1 MAESK
6 WGFIGLGRRGR
17 MKGTILLFHFSDRD
31 RRNKLVK
38 ALFPLHLKITVV
50 SKESYLQPVGYLA
63 GIKSVLPVEGSYEGE
78 ELDGEMVLMAGLT
91 GAQVDAALKAI
102 RKSGIGPIPY
112 KAVLTAANQEWDVLK
127 LYQEIKSEHQ
137 KMSEN
142 G

>member
-1 MAESK
+1 MA
-6 WGFIGLGRRGR
+6 FQLIGPVPDSLHARGLI
-17 MKGTILLFHFSDRD
+17 GS
-31 RRNKLVK
+31 
-38 ALFPLHLKITVV
+38 PLDGVHGK
-50 SKESYLQPVGYLA
+50 K
-63 GIKSVLPVEGSYEGE
+63 PVEGSYEGE